1 MDDAQKLL
9 IERACQRLV
18 FEFALHADRGDYDK
32 LGRLFAA
39 DGRFTRRGETFRGPA
54 AIADSVDQLLQ
65 NWRSAPKRPTWRVR
79 HFCSNVLIDVRS
91 AESALGSAYY
101 TIYRYQGG
109 PVDGVPPITGPALI
123 GDYADEFTLTPDGW
137 RFASREVQPAFFN
150 PGA

>member
-1 MDDAQKLL
+1 MNDQEMLS

-18 FEFALHADRGDYDK
+18 LEFALHADCGEYDK
-32 LGRLFAA
+32 LAQLFAP
-39 DGRFTRRGETFRGPA
+39 DGRFTRRGETFRGHA

-65 NWRSAPKRPTWRVR
+65 NSREAPKFPWWRVR

-91 AESALGSAYY
+91 PERARGSAYY
-101 TIYRYQGG
+101 TIYRYQGA

-123 GDYADEFTLTPDGW
+123 GGYADEFILTPDGW